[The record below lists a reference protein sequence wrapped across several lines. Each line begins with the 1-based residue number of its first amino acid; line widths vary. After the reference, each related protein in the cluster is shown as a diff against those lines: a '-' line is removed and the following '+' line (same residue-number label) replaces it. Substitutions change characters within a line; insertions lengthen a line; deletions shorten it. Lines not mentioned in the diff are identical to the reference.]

1 MWCPGP
7 GATDGAVAAAAAVV
21 VDVQHLF
28 SSTFIFWIGA
38 LGSVRGAS
46 SVRVALGWRMSMP
59 LRLDLAAETTPLNHH
74 LFIVCLLLLLSVNL
88 LLVWSILHLEI
99 PHSLM
104 CVLIVSI
111 LYPDLYGW
119 VFANTYLLDEEMF
132 NTHNNVQPIPTLHT
146 SSESE
151 TRSLSL
157 ALTMTMT
164 IMTTLATHIWPA
176 CADVSTGFCDGL
188 TRRPNRLAH
197 SIRRGE
203 AAFEAFDAWSSPIF
217 LPFCHLLY
225 LTRLVLWKVSEDCKD
240 IFQTLLLLFCLDL

>member
-1 MWCPGP
+1 MWCPCP
-7 GATDGAVAAAAAVV
+7 RATDGAVVAAASVV

-88 LLVWSILHLEI
+88 LVWCILHLEI
-99 PHSLM
+99 PRSLI

-111 LYPDLYGW
+111 LYPSRSGSW
-119 VFANTYLLDEEMF
+119 QIRICWMKKCS
-132 NTHNNVQPIPTLHT
+132 TLITMSNQYQHYT
-146 SSESE
+146 SSESG
-151 TRSLSL
+151 TWSLSL

-164 IMTTLATHIWPA
+164 TPTTHIWPA

-197 SIRRGE
+197 STRRGE
-203 AAFEAFDAWSSPIF
+203 TAFEAFDAWSSPIF

-225 LTRLVLWKVSEDCKD
+225 LTRLVLWKVSKYCKD